1 MFKVIEK
8 GARGYICLDCDNYS
22 VFHGKF
28 DIYRLY
34 KPSRGHY
41 DFDNEIICPNE
52 MICYECR
59 SDKIG
64 LEISPNKVIKEHY
77 LTAKYGLWLV
87 GEKWLLDIDDT
98 LQNKLTKKNLIKI
111 IIESESESKSEEFY
125 NQLADIEFNIW
136 DWNEKLFSEYKFSL
150 SLVKILS
157 IGLIRQDEYGLVDE
171 ESSYE
176 NAKYIGLR

>member
-1 MFKVIEK
+1 MFKVIEE

-22 VFHGKF
+22 VFNGKF

-98 LQNKLTKKNLIKI
+98 LQNKPRKRNLM
-111 IIESESESKSEEFY
+111 
-125 NQLADIEFNIW
+125 
-136 DWNEKLFSEYKFSL
+136 
-150 SLVKILS
+150 
-157 IGLIRQDEYGLVDE
+157 
-171 ESSYE
+171 
-176 NAKYIGLR
+176 